1 VSESASLCAEFV
13 GSGVRDPCANE
24 RARAGV
30 QWHDV
35 SVKNLLIVGAAEIT
49 KVVGAAVQPSH
60 G

>member
-1 VSESASLCAEFV
+1 
-13 GSGVRDPCANE
+13 
-24 RARAGV
+24 
-30 QWHDV
+30 V